1 MLEQIV
7 NLINSERV
15 KRGMNKVELARRAGI
30 SFRQFQNIEKG
41 ENTTVKNLE
50 SLLRALDVKTVKLVL
65 K

>member
-30 SFRQFQNIEKG
+30 YFRQFQNIEKG

-50 SLLRALDVKTVKLVL
+50 SLLRALDVKTVKLIL

>member
-7 NLINSERV
+7 KLINSERV

>member
-50 SLLRALDVKTVKLVL
+50 SLLRALDVKTVKLIL

>member
-15 KRGMNKVELARRAGI
+15 KRGINKVELARRAGI

-50 SLLRALDVKTVKLVL
+50 SLLRVLDVKTVKLIL